1 MSTEKVL
8 KVTQAHKEAMRKRV
22 TFTSE
27 DKDKGIHSELIITIG
42 ESEGPHEEHTFRNM
56 KKNEMWGLSSINL
69 ADIFQSVSTQSGSH
83 RTVLTK
89 GVAGIGKS
97 FTVQRFLLNWAE
109 ERANQDTDVIFSLV
123 FRQLNLST
131 DDKSLHDLLVEFH
144 PEFQDCITSDF
155 CSKTKILVIL
165 DGLDESS
172 IQLDFR
178 NKVITSIS
186 EKTSVGNL
194 LVNLIQGNLLPD
206 AKLWITTRPAAAS
219 QIPEE
224 YIDMVTE
231 IRGFGDQQ
239 KEEYFRKT
247 FSHDLGLADRIISH
261 VHSSPSLDIM
271 CQIPIFCWICALLFQ
286 EIFDGG
292 EVAKAPQT
300 LTEMMAHFL
309 LAQTKRRDRKYE
321 AESASDG
328 EGLLKTYKNF
338 ILKLGKLAFVQ
349 LQKNKL
355 IFYDKD
361 LEDQGIDIKEAA
373 IHSGFFSTI
382 FSDEGIISQRKVYFF
397 VHLTIQEFF
406 AALFVYDCLS
416 NSHKQQELKDFLSL
430 EDKEYAVPD
439 LLKMIV
445 DKVVTKE
452 HGHLDFFLRFSLGLM
467 VESNRTVL
475 RGLMESRES
484 NQDTVKKI
492 LIYLK
497 AIHRKGLSPDFSIS
511 LFQAMVEMRDHK
523 VKDEIQEYLQ
533 NPSGSQ
539 AELTPMHCSALAFM
553 LLVSKDD
560 LEELNLKKYKASD
573 EGRRR
578 LIPAVR
584 TSKKAV

>member
-1 MSTEKVL
+1 MK
-8 KVTQAHKEAMRKRV
+8 KRV
-22 TFTSE
+22 PFISE
-27 DKDKGIHSELIITIG
+27 DNKKGIYSELIITIG
-42 ESEGPHEEHTFRNM
+42 EREGPHEEHTFRNM
-56 KKNEMWGLSSINL
+56 KKNEMSEDSSINL
-69 ADIFQSVSTQSGSH
+69 EDIFQPISNQNRSH
-83 RTVLTK
+83 RSVLMK

-97 FTVQRFLLNWAE
+97 FTVQKFLLEWTE
-109 ERANQDTDVIFSLV
+109 ERANRDIDVIFTLV

-131 DDKSLHDLLVEFH
+131 GDKSLHDLLVEFY
-144 PEFQDCITSDF
+144 PEFQDCKTSDF
-155 CSKTKILVIL
+155 CSITKIMVIL
-165 DGLDESS
+165 DGLDESR

-219 QIPEE
+219 QIPAE
-224 YIDMVTE
+224 YIHMVTE
-231 IRGFGDQQ
+231 IRGFRDQQ

-247 FSHDLGLADRIISH
+247 FRHNDDLADRIISH
-261 VHSSPSLDIM
+261 VRSSPSLDIM

-286 EIFDGG
+286 EIFDEGG
-292 EVAKAPQT
+292 EEAKTPQT
-300 LTEMMAHFL
+300 LTEMIAHFL
-309 LAQTKRRDRKYE
+309 LTQTKRRNRKYE
-321 AESASDG
+321 EESASGG
-328 EGLLKTYKNF
+328 EELLKTYKNF
-338 ILKLGKLAFVQ
+338 ILKLGKLAFVH
-349 LQKNKL
+349 LQKNSL
-355 IFYDKD
+355 IFYDTD
-361 LEDQGIDIKEAA
+361 LEAEGIDIKEAA
-373 IHSGFFSTI
+373 IYSGFYSTI
-382 FSDEGIISQRKVYFF
+382 FIEEAIISQRKGYSF

-416 NSHKQQELKDFLSL
+416 NSHKQHELKEFLSL

-439 LLKMIV
+439 LLKMMV

-452 HGHLDFFLRFSLGLM
+452 HGHLDFFLRFCLGLM
-467 VESNRTVL
+467 VESNRKVL
-475 RGLMESRES
+475 RGLLESRES
-484 NQDTVKKI
+484 NQETVKKI

-497 AIHRKGLSPDFSIS
+497 ALHRKGLSPDCSIS

-533 NPSGSQ
+533 NPTGLHV
-539 AELTPMHCSALAFM
+539 ELTPMHCSALAFM

>member
-1 MSTEKVL
+1 M
-8 KVTQAHKEAMRKRV
+8 
-22 TFTSE
+22 
-27 DKDKGIHSELIITIG
+27 
-42 ESEGPHEEHTFRNM
+42 
-56 KKNEMWGLSSINL
+56 
-69 ADIFQSVSTQSGSH
+69 
-83 RTVLTK
+83 
-89 GVAGIGKS
+89 
-97 FTVQRFLLNWAE
+97 
-109 ERANQDTDVIFSLV
+109 
-123 FRQLNLST
+123 
-131 DDKSLHDLLVEFH
+131 
-144 PEFQDCITSDF
+144 
-155 CSKTKILVIL
+155 
-165 DGLDESS
+165 
-172 IQLDFR
+172 
-178 NKVITSIS
+178 
-186 EKTSVGNL
+186 
-194 LVNLIQGNLLPD
+194 
-206 AKLWITTRPAAAS
+206 
-219 QIPEE
+219 
-224 YIDMVTE
+224 
-231 IRGFGDQQ
+231 
-239 KEEYFRKT
+239 
-247 FSHDLGLADRIISH
+247 
-261 VHSSPSLDIM
+261 
-271 CQIPIFCWICALLFQ
+271 
-286 EIFDGG
+286 DGG
-292 EVAKAPQT
+292 EEAKVPQT

-309 LAQTKRRDRKYE
+309 LTQTKRRNRKYE
-321 AESASDG
+321 AESASDR
-328 EGLLKTYKNF
+328 EGLLKKYKNL
-338 ILKLGKLAFVQ
+338 ILKLGKLAFVH
-349 LQKNKL
+349 LQKNNL
-355 IFYDKD
+355 IFYNKD

-373 IHSGFFSTI
+373 IHSGFCSTI
-382 FSDEGIISQRKVYFF
+382 FIDEEIISQRKVYFF
-397 VHLTIQEFF
+397 VHLTVQEFF

-416 NSHKQQELKDFLSL
+416 NSHKQQELKGFLSL

-475 RGLMESRES
+475 RGLLESRES
-484 NQDTVKKI
+484 NQETVKKI